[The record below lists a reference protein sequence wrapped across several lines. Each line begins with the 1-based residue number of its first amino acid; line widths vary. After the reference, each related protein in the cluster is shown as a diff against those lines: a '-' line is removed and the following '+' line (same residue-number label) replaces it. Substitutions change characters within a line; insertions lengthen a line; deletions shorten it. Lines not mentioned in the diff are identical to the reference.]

1 MINISN
7 DTLNKHSEAL
17 KNLGKDGNK
26 ALARALNRAVDAGV
40 TQAARSVSS
49 EYYVQNQKVKKTIK
63 TKKANANSLTAGFI
77 SAGNAIPL
85 INFKTNPKRVPAKKP
100 KILLQAGVLRS
111 GGLGSIKNAF
121 VNKTKSGK
129 IHVLQ
134 RTTNSSYPI
143 KVLYGLSIPQMVGSK
158 KIGEK
163 IEDRAVEIL
172 DSRVQHEIDRL
183 LGVKW

>member
-1 MINISN
+1 MIHIAN
-7 DTLNKHSEAL
+7 DTLIRHSDTL
-17 KNLGKDGNK
+17 KNLGKEGEK

-63 TKKANANSLTAGFI
+63 TKKANANSLTAGFV

-85 INFKTNPKRVPAKKP
+85 INFKTNPKRVPNKKP

-129 IHVLQ
+129 LHVLQ
-134 RTTNSSYPI
+134 RTTDSAYPI
-143 KVLYGLSIPQMVGSK
+143 KILYGLSIPQMVGSK
-158 KIGEK
+158 KIGEQ
-163 IEDRAVEIL
+163 IENRAVEVL
-172 DSRVQHEIDRL
+172 DTRVQHEIDRV
-183 LGVKW
+183 LGVK

>member
-1 MINISN
+1 LPLFVLFTKAFLIEPKPPLLKTPSCSKIFGFLAG
-7 DTLNKHSEAL
+7 TL
-17 KNLGKDGNK
+17 LG
-26 ALARALNRAVDAGV
+26 L
-40 TQAARSVSS
+40 
-49 EYYVQNQKVKKTIK
+49 VKKTIK

-134 RTTNSSYPI
+134 RTTDSSYPI

-172 DSRVQHEIDRL
+172 DSRIQHEIDRL
-183 LGVKW
+183 LGVK